1 MIPDLL
7 QRRSLFMIVG
17 HHIENERLELIRV
30 LILALGHLYLL
41 GLEQITTRAQSE
53 NELEEVSKEADKK
66 VE

>member
-1 MIPDLL
+1 
-7 QRRSLFMIVG
+7 MIVG